1 MFLLLTSLA
10 LAGAPATA
18 TAAAPTTSA
27 PATVATPA
35 NLHQQVIELLSGMEK
50 PATADQWKAL
60 GPQAEA
66 ELVAIAADPA
76 GIPTQ
81 RGNALVALGFFPS
94 DAAHTFLSTTLA
106 DHTTPVLLRRKA
118 CAGLG
123 LGWGAAAVPEL
134 AVALA
139 DTDSNVRLSAA
150 RALVKVKDASATTAI
165 QARAA
170 VETDTNVLAVL
181 KKGVKP

>member
-18 TAAAPTTSA
+18 ASAAPTPLAA
-27 PATVATPA
+27 PAATT
-35 NLHQQVIELLSGMEK
+35 LHQKVVELLSGMEK
-50 PATADQWKAL
+50 PATAAEWKAL
-60 GPQAEA
+60 GPEAEA
-66 ELVAIAADPA
+66 ELVAIAGDPS
-76 GIPTQ
+76 GVPTQ

-94 DAAHTFLSTTLA
+94 DAAHTFLSATLA
-106 DHTTPVLLRRKA
+106 DPTTPVLLRRKA

-123 LGWGAAAVPEL
+123 HGWGAAAVPEL
-134 AVALA
+134 SVALA
-139 DTDSNVRLSAA
+139 DADSNLRLSAA
-150 RALVKVKDASATTAI
+150 RALVKVKDPSATAAI